1 MANTELSVQYGRSH
15 TQARYHF
22 SNRVTAILG
31 PNGSGKTTLLEAIHI
46 ALRGTSFRGSDSEF
60 LQRGADWWR
69 VDLRRPNDV
78 RSVTYQPDL
87 PARKKRFIINNA
99 THYRLPLAK
108 KYPVVVFVPDDLRV
122 LHGSPARRRAFIDT
136 IIAQSNPSYPPLLR
150 RYERALKQRNN
161 LLKQPLTTYDDVF
174 IWDVAL
180 AEYGAAIAHARAH
193 QLAQMNTTLGPTY
206 RSIAGRDDDV
216 TIHYDAPAHTSK
228 QALMNQLHAQFTRDK
243 LLGYTTSGPH
253 RHDMACDFNG
263 APARAVA
270 SRGEVRS
277 IILALKFIEVDTAT
291 QATGQPPVIL
301 LDDVFAELD
310 ESRQQRLAEKCQ
322 HGQMF
327 ITSTT
332 GYGALAA
339 EAVIQLAD

>member
-1 MANTELSVQYGRSH
+1 
-15 TQARYHF
+15 
-22 SNRVTAILG
+22 
-31 PNGSGKTTLLEAIHI
+31 
-46 ALRGTSFRGSDSEF
+46 
-60 LQRGADWWR
+60 
-69 VDLRRPNDV
+69 
-78 RSVTYQPDL
+78 
-87 PARKKRFIINNA
+87 
-99 THYRLPLAK
+99 
-108 KYPVVVFVPDDLRV
+108 
-122 LHGSPARRRAFIDT
+122 
-136 IIAQSNPSYPPLLR
+136 
-150 RYERALKQRNN
+150 
-161 LLKQPLTTYDDVF
+161 
-174 IWDVAL
+174 
-180 AEYGAAIAHARAH
+180 
-193 QLAQMNTTLGPTY
+193 
-206 RSIAGRDDDV
+206 
-216 TIHYDAPAHTSK
+216 
-228 QALMNQLHAQFTRDK
+228 
-243 LLGYTTSGPH
+243 
-253 RHDMACDFNG
+253 MACDFNG